1 VTDNSAFKN
10 EVRARMAETGEKYT
24 IARRKVIA
32 GHDAGQPP
40 VIVRVYL
47 NPYVDL
53 ELTAQAGQAY
63 AGAGEQGRRDMVDR
77 LLADQI
83 EVAGFE
89 EAQIAASSKI
99 MTGQERSAEDEA
111 AEDAAIRG
119 AVRHGVERAAGVSA
133 VEIDRTGEGVRV
145 DIRTAQPG
153 IVMRHRGAEA
163 DRIRGE
169 LEELTGGPVRLN
181 LLWAPGPQEPAD
193 DDTEP

>member
-10 EVRARMAETGEKYT
+10 QVRARMAETGEKYT

-40 VIVRVYL
+40 VILRVYL
-47 NPYVDL
+47 NPHVDL

-63 AGAGEQGRRDMVDR
+63 AGADEQGRRDMADR

-89 EAQIAASSKI
+89 EAQVAASSKI
-99 MTGQERSAEDEA
+99 MTGQELSAEDEA
-111 AEDAAIRG
+111 VEDAAIRG
-119 AVRHGVERAAGVSA
+119 VVRHGVERAAGVSA
-133 VEIDRTGEGVRV
+133 VEVSRAGDGVRV
-145 DIRTAQPG
+145 DICTARPG

-163 DRIRGE
+163 DRIRGD

-181 LLWAPGPQEPAD
+181 IVRAASPQETAD
-193 DDTEP
+193 DDAEP